1 MKDKLIDGAMRLV
14 ESMPRCFFPAW
25 GRVCAGLLYPY
36 AEKTVGRDIRS
47 KLVSLRQEAAR
58 PFARRRR
65 EARERLADM
74 LEFAGRTVP
83 YYRDLF
89 RATAFDPARV
99 RSDERFLADLPFL
112 TKDILREQ
120 GRRLVSEEYADK
132 VEREQK
138 TGSSTGLAATV
149 FYDAVSLDWTAAQN
163 VLMLEWGGKRRFD
176 REAHLSTRFADTRR
190 PRYPEMEAKKCFV
203 LNRYNIY
210 TEGFDD
216 RSQERLLRGLRSAR
230 ARVVQGHPSSLFA
243 LSRYL
248 HRQGRTA
255 HGLFEIFVSTGEMM
269 TGVQRERIEEVLGVR
284 VSNRYGACEFGV
296 MAQELADGPRGG
308 MLVSDSMVWPESV
321 PLNGE
326 LGGAGELVFTGLRNK
341 CMPLVR
347 YRIGDAGVLC
357 ERGDGWWIVDIVGRT
372 HDTVEI
378 SGTSY
383 PTHYVQD
390 ALDRCG
396 AVADFQILE
405 RAGKAVELRIVADEQ
420 AWPDIAGRVAAR
432 FPGIPVRRIE
442 VEELVFVGVRGKF
455 SYVLREAADDTR

>member
-1 MKDKLIDGAMRLV
+1 MRMV
-14 ESMPRCFFPAW
+14 EGMPRCFFPAW
-25 GRVCAGLLYPY
+25 GRVCAALLYPC
-36 AEKTVGRDIRS
+36 AEKAAGREIRS
-47 KLVSLRQEAAR
+47 KFAALKEEASR

-65 EARERLADM
+65 DARERLADM

-89 RATAFDPARV
+89 RAKAFDPARI

-163 VLMLEWGGKRRFD
+163 VLVLEWGGKRRTD

-190 PRYPEMEAKKCFV
+190 PRYPEMEAKKCFA

-210 TEGFDD
+210 TDGFDD
-216 RSQERLLRGLRSAR
+216 CSQEKLLRDLRSAR
-230 ARVVQGHPSSLFA
+230 ARVVQGHPSSLYA

-248 HRQGRTA
+248 HRQGRKV
-255 HGLFEIFVSTGEMM
+255 HGLFEIFVSTGEML
-269 TGVQRERIEEVLGVR
+269 TGVQRELIEDMLGVR
-284 VSNRYGACEFGV
+284 ISNRYGACEFGV
-296 MAQELADGPRGG
+296 MAQELSSGPRGE
-308 MLVSDSMVWPESV
+308 MLVSDSMVWPECAQFDGG
-321 PLNGE
+321 P
-326 LGGAGELVFTGLRNK
+326 GGAGELVFTGLRNR

-347 YRIGDAGVLC
+347 YRMGDVGVLC
-357 ERGDGWWIVDIVGRT
+357 ERSDGWWITDIVGRT

-390 ALDRCG
+390 ALDQCG
-396 AVADFQILE
+396 AVADFQIIE
-405 RAGKAVELRIVADEQ
+405 RGSR
-420 AWPDIAGRVAAR
+420 
-432 FPGIPVRRIE
+432 
-442 VEELVFVGVRGKF
+442 
-455 SYVLREAADDTR
+455 S